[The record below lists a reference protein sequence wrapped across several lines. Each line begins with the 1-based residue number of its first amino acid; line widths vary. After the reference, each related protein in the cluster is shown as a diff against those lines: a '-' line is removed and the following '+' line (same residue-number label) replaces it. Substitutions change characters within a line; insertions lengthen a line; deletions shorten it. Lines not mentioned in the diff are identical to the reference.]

1 MANNAQPPAQ
11 PAPTPPP
18 ERKSKPRRGGKN
30 NQDRPSWAG
39 KMKLCYRTT
48 EGNWDRPATIWAD
61 KRHKTIDAEIAQLQA
76 AKIRVDNNPTIP
88 GIVEWAAIYD
98 CSTSRFGPEIL
109 CFKQGAWHSS
119 TGR

>member
-1 MANNAQPPAQ
+1 MANNAQPPAA

-18 ERKSKPRRGGKN
+18 GRKPRRKN
-30 NQDRPSWAG
+30 NQDRPSFAG
-39 KMKLCYRTT
+39 KLKMCYRTNV
-48 EGNWDRPATIWAD
+48 GNHERPATIWGD
-61 KRHKTIDAEIAQLQA
+61 KRHKSIEAEIAQLQA
-76 AKIRVDNNPTIP
+76 AKIRVDQNPTIP
-88 GIVEWAAIYD
+88 GVVEWAAIYD